1 MTTTVKDIQNLER
14 LNQELKKIREVKS
27 VELLPNCQKDVD
39 VYIKITVSRPKT
51 WELIEKI
58 SETISNVKWEVF
70 QESGELPSIEWEI
83 VEENS

>member
-1 MTTTVKDIQNLER
+1 MTTTVKNIQNLER

-70 QESGELPSIEWEI
+70 QESKELPSIEWEI
-83 VEENS
+83 VEENG

>member
-1 MTTTVKDIQNLER
+1 MTTTVKNIQNLER

-70 QESGELPSIEWEI
+70 QKSRELPSIEWEI
-83 VEENS
+83 VEK